1 MGAFSTATTSPTRPA
16 RSATG
21 PPSFPVH
28 TSTSACCCASVALS
42 STTTATFQ
50 LPLSTFPGM
59 CTSSASV
66 RPVTSVPFTVPLST
80 WYAKT
85 ESHVGLSGSS
95 PIQQGQSTLQVQTS
109 RRVPSSWYAISQ
121 PPSERTGL
129 RFHGGRASRLRDHGA
144 LFLSSPP
151 PRVSDDT

>member
-1 MGAFSTATTSPTRPA
+1 MGALSTATTSPTRPA

-42 STTTATFQ
+42 STTTTTFQ
-50 LPLSTFPGM
+50 LPWRTFPGM

-66 RPVTSVPFTVPLST
+66 RPVTSVPFTVPLSK
-80 WYAKT
+80 WYANT

-109 RRVPSSWYAISQ
+109 RRGPSSWYAIYGLLL
-121 PPSERTGL
+121 SEL
-129 RFHGGRASRLRDHGA
+129 
-144 LFLSSPP
+144 
-151 PRVSDDT
+151 VSDFLAT